1 MDQTFRDV
9 SSGVAL
15 WKSKTSPVL
24 RLVACVPV
32 PQCGHLLSMATCL
45 GSLLGIW
52 QEPHQF
58 LEGLH
63 LKENIFTEYFLF
75 DQLVDLDR
83 KSVSL
88 AFFQALA
95 IVTGRESASHVYGY
109 PFRGDGLHTCNSM
122 WMQFQV
128 KCPTDFVLVQGRWKN
143 S

>member
-9 SSGVAL
+9 SSDVAL
-15 WKSKTSPVL
+15 WKSKTSPAL

-95 IVTGRESASHVYGY
+95 IVTERESASHVYGY
-109 PFRGDGLHTCNSM
+109 PFRRDGGYIAYL
-122 WMQFQV
+122 Q
-128 KCPTDFVLVQGRWKN
+128 
-143 S
+143 